1 MFDGGKRFTPSMLSF
16 LEPKSEAADFVQSR
30 QTHNSV
36 NEPAD
41 NPCFTEDGGYKVEFE
56 KTYQAPVEGSDEK

>member
-1 MFDGGKRFTPSMLSF
+1 MFDGGKILTPPVLSF
-16 LEPKSEAADFVQSR
+16 LDPESEAADLVQGR

-41 NPCFTEDGGYKVEFE
+41 NPCLTEDCGNKVESE